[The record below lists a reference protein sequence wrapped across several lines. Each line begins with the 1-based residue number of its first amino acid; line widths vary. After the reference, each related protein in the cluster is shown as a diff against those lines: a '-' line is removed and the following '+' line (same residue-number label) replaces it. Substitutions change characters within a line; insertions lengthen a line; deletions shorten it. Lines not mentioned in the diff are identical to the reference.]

1 MSANSSIFK
10 AYDVRGVYPD
20 DLDEDA
26 AREIGKAAAQVL
38 VVQAEGGENKL
49 LIGRDMRPSGES
61 LVQAFAEGVTSQG
74 VDAVL
79 LGLTSSDE
87 LYFATGKYQLP
98 GAMFT
103 ASHNPAQYNGIKFA
117 KAGAAPVGQDTGLA
131 EIATRV
137 LNAPSA
143 PRRADKTQ
151 VGTITE
157 LDVLPDY
164 IAYLHELVPLAKSRP
179 LKVVVDAGNG
189 MAGLTMPAVVK
200 GLPIDLVPLYFELD
214 GTFPN
219 HDANPIDPKNLVDL
233 QRAVVEHN
241 ADLGIAFDGD
251 ADRAFLVNESGVPI
265 TPSAVTALI
274 AARELAREPGAA
286 IIHNLITSRAVPE
299 VVAESG
305 GVAVKTRV
313 GHSFIKQRMAET
325 GAIFGGE
332 HSGHFY
338 FREFW
343 RADSG
348 MLAAMHVLAALGETT
363 PDVTASQLMR
373 TYERYVPSGEIN
385 TQVAS
390 PAETVLMVRDVYA
403 KQGLEID
410 EMDGVTVASSNW
422 WFNVRPS
429 NTEPLVRLNVE
440 ANSEDEMSRLR
451 DEVLG
456 LIRGGSN

>member
-1 MSANSSIFK
+1 M
-10 AYDVRGVYPD
+10 RGVYPD
-20 DLDEDA
+20 ELDEAA

-38 VVQAEGGENKL
+38 VVEADGGENKL
-49 LIGRDMRPSGES
+49 LVGRDMRPSGES
-61 LVQAFAEGVTSQG
+61 LVQAFVEGVISQG
-74 VDAVL
+74 VDVVL

-103 ASHNPAQYNGIKFA
+103 ASHNPAQYNGVKFA
-117 KAGAAPVGQDTGLA
+117 KAGAAPVGQETGLA
-131 EIATRV
+131 EIANRV
-137 LNAPSA
+137 LGAPTATS
-143 PRRADKTQ
+143 RAHETRE
-151 VGTITE
+151 GTIAE

-164 IAYLHELVPLAKSRP
+164 VSYLHDLVPLDKSRP
-179 LKVVVDAGNG
+179 LKIVVDAGNG
-189 MAGLTMPAVVK
+189 MAGLTMPAVVT

-219 HDANPIDPKNLVDL
+219 HDANPIDPKNLEDL
-233 QRAVVEHN
+233 QKAVVEN
-241 ADLGIAFDGD
+241 RADLGIAFDGD
-251 ADRAFLVNESGVPI
+251 ADRAFLVDELGVPI

-313 GHSFIKQRMAET
+313 GHSYIKQRMAET

-348 MLAAMHVLAALGETT
+348 MLAAMHVLAALGET
-363 PDVTASQLMR
+363 DSHVSASQVMQSF
-373 TYERYVPSGEIN
+373 ERYVPSGEIN
-385 TQVAS
+385 TEVAS
-390 PAETVLMVRDVYA
+390 PAQTVAMIKDIYA
-403 KQGLEID
+403 KRGLEID
-410 EMDGVTVASSNW
+410 EMDGVTVASPSW

-440 ANSEDEMSRLR
+440 ASSKEEMSKLR
-451 DEVLG
+451 DEVLA
-456 LIRGGSN
+456 LIRGDSN

>member
-1 MSANSSIFK
+1 LQVSVKPSIFK
-10 AYDVRGVYPD
+10 AYDVRGLYPEE
-20 DLDEDA
+20 LDEA
-26 AREIGKAAAQVL
+26 AAYEIGKAAAQVL
-38 VVQAEGGENKL
+38 VVEATQEPKKFL
-49 LIGRDMRPSGES
+49 VGRDMRPSGES
-61 LVQAFAEGVTSQG
+61 LVQAFAQGVISQG
-74 VDAVL
+74 VDVVL

-103 ASHNPAQYNGIKFA
+103 ASHNPARYNGIKFA
-117 KAGAAPVGQDTGLA
+117 KAGAAPVGQETGLA
-131 EIATRV
+131 EIADRV
-137 LNAPSA
+137 LTGGSTTKAPGKS
-143 PRRADKTQ
+143 
-151 VGTITE
+151 GTISE

-164 IAYLHELVPLAKSRP
+164 VAYLRQLVPLQHSRS

-189 MAGLTMPAVVK
+189 MAGLTMPAVMQ
-200 GLPIDLVPLYFELD
+200 GLPIEIVPLYFELD

-219 HDANPIDPKNLVDL
+219 HDANPIEPTNLMDL
-233 QRAVVEHN
+233 QKAVVEHA

-251 ADRAFLVNESGVPI
+251 ADRAFLVDERGIPI

-274 AARELAREPGAA
+274 AARELTREPGAA
-286 IIHNLITSRAVPE
+286 VIHNLITSRAVPE
-299 VVAESG
+299 VVAENG

-338 FREFW
+338 FRDFW

-348 MLAAMHVLAALGETT
+348 MLAAMHVLAALGET
-363 PDVTASQLMR
+363 DAEVTASQLMR
-373 TYERYVPSGEIN
+373 AFERYVASGEIN
-385 TQVAS
+385 TQVRS
-390 PAETVLMVRDVYA
+390 PSDTVA
-403 KQGLEID
+403 KVKSAYELVGLEID
-410 EMDGVTVASSNW
+410 EMDGVTVASTDW

-440 ANSEDEMSRLR
+440 ASTQAEMVRLR
-451 DEVLG
+451 DEVLA
-456 LIRGGSN
+456 LIRDDAN